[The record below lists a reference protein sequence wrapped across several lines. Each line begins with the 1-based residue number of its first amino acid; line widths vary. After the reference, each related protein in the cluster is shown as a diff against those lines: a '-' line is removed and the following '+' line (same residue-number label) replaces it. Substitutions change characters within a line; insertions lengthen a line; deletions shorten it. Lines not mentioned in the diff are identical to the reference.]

1 MDDNTQKPTAAAI
14 IALAGAPNAGKSTLL
29 NQILG
34 RRVSITTEK
43 PQTTQTRIL
52 GIEMRERTQLI
63 FTDTPGI
70 HEPRGTIHELM
81 VGRARSS
88 IGGADMVCWLV
99 DGKKGLGRVDR
110 TELPRLV
117 EQVQQGEQAERQ
129 PLVIVLNKVDIVAK
143 PKLLPMMA
151 ELTKLAPDVECFPLS
166 ALRGDGVE
174 PFVQHLISLAP
185 EGPWLF
191 PEDAVTDRPVEF
203 MVAEYIREQLFRRL
217 HQEMP
222 YRVAVRVDLH
232 EKRKSVEY
240 FEASIYVD
248 ADSARKIVIGAGGQ
262 NIKAIGTSA
271 RKHIEELVDGKV
283 FLKLE
288 VRVKK
293 NWQDDPKFLEELG
306 L

>member
-1 MDDNTQKPTAAAI
+1 MSDETQKPTAAAI

-34 RRVSITTEK
+34 RRLSITTEK

-70 HEPRGTIHELM
+70 HEPHGTIHELM

-88 IGGADMVCWLV
+88 IGGADIVCWLV
-99 DGKKGLGRVDR
+99 DGKKGLGRIDR
-110 TELPRLV
+110 EELPRLA
-117 EQVQQGEQAERQ
+117 EQGERQ
-129 PLVIVLNKVDIVAK
+129 PLVVALNKIDIVAK

-151 ELTKLAPDVECFPLS
+151 ELTKLVPGAECFPLS
-166 ALRGDGVE
+166 ALRGDSVE
-174 PFVQHLISLAP
+174 ALVQHLISLAP

-222 YRVAVRVDLH
+222 YRVAVRVELH

-240 FEASIYVD
+240 FEAAIYVD
-248 ADSARKIVIGAGGQ
+248 TDSARKIIIGAGGQ

-271 RKHIEELVDGKV
+271 RKHIEDLVSGKV

-293 NWQDDPKFLEELG
+293 NWQDDQDFLEGLG